1 MKSSQLIGTNQPLT
15 GDQIKSLIKKKP
27 YSQFLNGTEYT
38 YSIVSKK
45 QKTFVLT
52 NDRFL
57 VLKGI

>member
-1 MKSSQLIGTNQPLT
+1 MSNN
-15 GDQIKSLIKKKP
+15 QIKSLILKKP
-27 YSQFLNGTEYT
+27 FSQIIKGTEYT

-57 VLKGI
+57 ILKGVEMIGYARGLP